1 MEILHKK
8 GKENV
13 FVDALSQKDVE
24 VRSYATTVV
33 ILDWLDQIQVE
44 YAKDPESN

>member
-13 FVDALSQKDVE
+13 IVDALSQRDKDV
-24 VRSYATTVV
+24 TTYKTS
-33 ILDWLDQIQVE
+33 ILM
-44 YAKDPESN
+44 PH